1 MQDDN
6 PEPGHERLRLIYHD
20 RAGVMEPDSANQGSA
35 YRGSDQSE
43 ATITSQCELSRMLIS
58 EMELSRDCGYT
69 EQENGPRAV
78 LWRGSFI
85 NRIKLF
91 QNICV
96 NLDMS
101 PCTGHVR
108 PH

>member
-20 RAGVMEPDSANQGSA
+20 RAEVMEPETANQGSA
-35 YRGSDQSE
+35 WRGSDQSE

-58 EMELSRDCGYT
+58 EMELSRDCGHT
-69 EQENGPRAV
+69 EQENVGLRAV

-85 NRIKLF
+85 NRILKCF
-91 QNICV
+91 QNIFV
-96 NLDMS
+96 L
-101 PCTGHVR
+101 T
-108 PH
+108 